1 MARKT
6 AATKTKATQSELAL
20 CTALYARVS
29 TANQVDGFSL
39 DAQQAKLQAFCFAQ
53 GWDVCPDHIYIDAG
67 ESGKSTDRPA
77 FNAMMQAAH
86 DGKIARIVS
95 IKLDRVARNVKA
107 FLELVDEL
115 QAIGVD
121 LVLLAENF
129 DTGTPNGRFA
139 LTVFAAL
146 AELER
151 STIRDRVMTGRKQ
164 KALEGGFCGGNI
176 PLGYTYDNNKFT
188 PNAHSKTV
196 QAIFTMFNSGHSLT
210 AIASHLDAQNAPTS
224 KGGKWAIRQVRY
236 ILSNGAY
243 AGLSQWD
250 GVETTQGEYPAII
263 TPETYETAQ
272 SRLATLKRGNPNFG
286 TGD

>member
-6 AATKTKATQSELAL
+6 VATKSNKATQSPLAL

-29 TANQVDGFSL
+29 TANQVDGYSL

-77 FNAMMQAAH
+77 FNAMMAAAH
-86 DGKIARIVS
+86 EGKIARIVS
-95 IKLDRVARNVKA
+95 IKLDRVARNAKA
-107 FLELVDEL
+107 FLDLVDEL

-121 LVLLAENF
+121 LVLMAENF
-129 DTGTPNGRFA
+129 DAGTPNGKFV
-139 LTVFAAL
+139 LNMFAAM

-164 KALEGGFCGGNI
+164 KARSGGFCGGNV
-176 PLGYTYDNNKFT
+176 PLGYTYDNGKFT
-188 PNAHSKTV
+188 PNADSKTV
-196 QAIFTMFNSGHSLT
+196 QAIFAMFNTGDSLT

-250 GVETTQGEYPAII
+250 GVETTNGEYPAII
-263 TPETYETAQ
+263 TLETYEMAQ
-272 SRLATLKRGNPNFG
+272 SRLATLKRGNPNFV
-286 TGD
+286 